1 MELSEKIKELRERA
15 GLTQEQ
21 LAEQMGVQRNT
32 VWRWEN
38 KKANLKAENIQS
50 LSSVLKV
57 EASELM
63 SEELSLPDKTI
74 VSDSYEDGRDILTD
88 NKAGHLVFR
97 DGDRVIDIPDTPEN
111 KNIYLRIVEQM
122 LNVSGAMGRVK
133 AAV

>member
-1 MELSEKIKELRERA
+1 MDLSEKIRELRERA

-50 LSSVLKV
+50 LSSVLNI

-63 SEELSLPDKTI
+63 KEEYEVPEIKI
-74 VSDSYEDGRDILTD
+74 IPDSYDNGRDILTD
-88 NKAGHLVFR
+88 NKAGHLIFR
-97 DGDRVIDIPDTPEN
+97 HGDTVVDIPDTPEN
-111 KNIYLRIVEQM
+111 KNLFCRVVEKM
-122 LNVSGAMGRVK
+122 LSASGVVAN
-133 AAV
+133 AIS

>member
-1 MELSEKIKELRERA
+1 MDLSEKIRELRERA

-50 LSSVLKV
+50 LSSVLNI

-63 SEELSLPDKTI
+63 KEEYEVPEIKIIPD
-74 VSDSYEDGRDILTD
+74 SCDNGRDILTD
-88 NKAGHLVFR
+88 NKAGHLIFR
-97 DGDRVIDIPDTPEN
+97 HGDTVVDIPDTPEN
-111 KNIYLRIVEQM
+111 KNLFCRVVEKM
-122 LNVSGAMGRVK
+122 LSSSGVVAN
-133 AAV
+133 AIS

>member
-50 LSSVLKV
+50 LSS
-57 EASELM
+57 SC
-63 SEELSLPDKTI
+63 SI
-74 VSDSYEDGRDILTD
+74 VIIL
-88 NKAGHLVFR
+88 L
-97 DGDRVIDIPDTPEN
+97 IP
-111 KNIYLRIVEQM
+111 
-122 LNVSGAMGRVK
+122 
-133 AAV
+133 

>member
-63 SEELSLPDKTI
+63 NDESAVSLI
-74 VSDSYEDGRDILTD
+74 SDSYESGRDILTD

-111 KNIYLRIVEQM
+111 KNIYLRVVEQM
-122 LNVSGAMGRVK
+122 LNVSGVMGRVK
-133 AAV
+133 AVTI